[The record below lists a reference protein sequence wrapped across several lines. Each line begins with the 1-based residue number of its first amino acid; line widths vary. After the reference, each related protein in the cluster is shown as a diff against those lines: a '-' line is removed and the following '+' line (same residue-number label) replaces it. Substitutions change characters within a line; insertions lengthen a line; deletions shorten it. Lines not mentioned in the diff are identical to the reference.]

1 MVVLLMTVSHFN
13 RILKKIEI
21 DSPVTA
27 VEFFPDG
34 TSLVVGTNRGKI
46 LIYDLRTISTPVQ
59 SVVAHTT
66 SITKLICRTTT
77 QSHQVLEITTCLC

>member
-1 MVVLLMTVSHFN
+1 MKSLLLICMIGFQC

-27 VEFFPDG
+27 VEFCPDG

-46 LIYDLRTISTPVQ
+46 LIYDLRSISSPVQ
-59 SVVAHTT
+59 SIIAHTT
-66 SITKLICRTTT
+66 SITKLICRACT
-77 QSHQVLEITTCLC
+77 HIQVYNVTY